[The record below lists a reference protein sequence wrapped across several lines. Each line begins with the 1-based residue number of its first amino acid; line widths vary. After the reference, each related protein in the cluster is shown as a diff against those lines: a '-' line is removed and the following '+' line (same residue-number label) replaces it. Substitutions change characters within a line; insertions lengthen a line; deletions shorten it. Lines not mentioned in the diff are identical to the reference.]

1 MLRLRT
7 PKLHPS
13 LTQIYTVLFFRDRV
27 FLLMTITTLIG
38 NAALWV
44 LLAWQ
49 FTVLYQPGRDY
60 IALHYK
66 VVFGVDWLGR
76 WYYIFLIPVTGLV
89 VFVLHYFLA
98 RRAYHYQKTI
108 QHLLMIAAGACQI
121 ILFFSL
127 YLIIQANLF

>member
-1 MLRLRT
+1 MLHFTL
-7 PKLHPS
+7 PKLHPA
-13 LTQIYTVLFFRDRV
+13 LAEAYTVLFFRDQAF
-27 FLLMTITTLIG
+27 FLTTITALVG
-38 NAALWV
+38 NGALWM

-49 FTVLYQPGRDY
+49 FAILYQPGRDY

-76 WYYIFLIPVTGLV
+76 WYYIFLVPITGLV
-89 VFVLHYFLA
+89 GLVLQYLLA
-98 RRAYHYQKTI
+98 RRAYHYQKTV
-108 QHLLMIAAGACQI
+108 QRLLMIAAVACQV